1 MELSEGIRKIGFR
14 RWYERQ
20 LIESHAYLVS
30 GLLAVVLV
38 LGSLE
43 SLSLRGPGWEPV
55 VLLSLILGAGGLSTW
70 AVYRYLQV
78 LFYAEHV
85 GAHSTCGGCGVYGI
99 LEVTGPKAPRAAG
112 STRGAAPALGVR
124 CRKCGNEWTIE

>member
-1 MELSEGIRKIGFR
+1 MELADGIRKIGFR
-14 RWYERQ
+14 KWYERQ
-20 LIESHAYLVS
+20 LIDSHAYLVT

-43 SLSLRGPGWEPV
+43 SLSVRGPGWEPFMLFV
-55 VLLSLILGAGGLSTW
+55 MVLGAGGLSTW

-85 GAHSTCGGCGVYGI
+85 GELSTCGQCGVYGL
-99 LEVTGPKAPRAAG
+99 LEVTGAKASRTDAG
-112 STRGAAPALGVR
+112 TRGAAPALGVR
-124 CRKCGNEWTIE
+124 CRKCGHEWVIE